1 MAITSGSTSYFL
13 IAKQTARGVRAPWN
27 TFSNKIY
34 QFNGG
39 GIGLTGDFTN
49 TPTNKGN
56 FGPTATKLGQV
67 GGEGSVQ
74 IPQDTIGM
82 GLWIEALMSTSIAP
96 SDSVRILAT
105 PVEMRAAAT
114 FVSGTPITTFI
125 TDTQPKDH
133 LPGVTDSAPGVNA
146 APINLSFASTV
157 RADTGATIVIEG
169 FDQGEQRPLEET
181 IPVTDAAAITDK
193 TTENAFAEVTSIT
206 LNDFTTVGNVTVNYT
221 SNLYKH
227 TFNVG
232 NALTN
237 GLTVEMVKGTEPNTY
252 QDVHVSEAT
261 WTMGDVNEFDM
272 TLIGGRAYLGM
283 NAENNGPAPSS
294 DTGKA
299 RPDSES
305 AAGWGTVF
313 RLNDQRIDIGEASV
327 TVNHSLGATE
337 NPTGRHVYR
346 RPPVQTANREVT
358 LSTRV
363 DYPVDDIDGNRIDVA
378 ALAWGQDVSAS
389 IEAAAMDFGAEPNLV
404 TIDLPNGKLSSFPD
418 PADISQGQ
426 INQPLEVAGYAKG
439 ATTDFRITLINKET
453 HAQLI
458 S

>member
-1 MAITSGSTSYFL
+1 
-13 IAKQTARGVRAPWN
+13 
-27 TFSNKIY
+27 
-34 QFNGG
+34 
-39 GIGLTGDFTN
+39 
-49 TPTNKGN
+49 
-56 FGPTATKLGQV
+56 
-67 GGEGSVQ
+67 
-74 IPQDTIGM
+74 M

-237 GLTVEMVKGTEPNTY
+237 GLTVEMVKGTEPNTCLLY
-252 QDVHVSEAT
+252 T
-261 WTMGDVNEFDM
+261 
-272 TLIGGRAYLGM
+272 
-283 NAENNGPAPSS
+283 S
-294 DTGKA
+294 D
-299 RPDSES
+299 
-305 AAGWGTVF
+305 AA
-313 RLNDQRIDIGEASV
+313 DE
-327 TVNHSLGATE
+327 
-337 NPTGRHVYR
+337 
-346 RPPVQTANREVT
+346 
-358 LSTRV
+358 
-363 DYPVDDIDGNRIDVA
+363 
-378 ALAWGQDVSAS
+378 
-389 IEAAAMDFGAEPNLV
+389 
-404 TIDLPNGKLSSFPD
+404 
-418 PADISQGQ
+418 
-426 INQPLEVAGYAKG
+426 
-439 ATTDFRITLINKET
+439 
-453 HAQLI
+453 
-458 S
+458 